1 MHAPDTTLDGAD
13 PGRLASFA
21 DVLAGE
27 LPGAWTRTYHPPE
40 AKDGLAEL
48 ADSVWDMNLVAESL
62 AAGPLRQAAVLTRAD
77 GARLAVIN
85 RNDKQDGF
93 LVAAI
98 APANLPPEAFRGI
111 REPDGIALSDDPFQ
125 AAETIAVDLLARYD
139 AALAQVRHNAAA
151 LSGEPDAVNPS
162 QADRVVLTWQGDG
175 SLAATPA
182 DSTAVTILLA
192 HGFVPDERA
201 DVLRLNGDD
210 TAVQARAVHSTGS
223 ELARHGITTAL
234 QYPSARPAVTPAAPA
249 GPPARTGATTARTR

>member
-1 MHAPDTTLDGAD
+1 MHNPDTFFPEPDR
-13 PGRLASFA
+13 GRLASFA

-27 LPGAWTRTYHPPE
+27 LPGTWTRTYHPPE
-40 AKDGLAEL
+40 DKDDLAEL
-48 ADSVWDMNLVAESL
+48 ADSIWDMDLVADSL
-62 AAGPLRQAAVLTRAD
+62 AARPLRQAAVLTRAD
-77 GARLAVIN
+77 GARLTVID
-85 RNDKQDGF
+85 RHDKRDGF

-98 APANLPPEAFRGI
+98 APTDLPPEAFRGT

-125 AAETIAVDLLARYD
+125 AAETITADLLARYD

-151 LSGEPDAVNPS
+151 LSDEPDAVNPS

-182 DSTAVTILLA
+182 DSTAVKILLA

-210 TAVQARAVHSTGS
+210 TAVQARAARSVGS

-249 GPPARTGATTARTR
+249 GPQAKTGATTVRTR